1 MNEEQKE
8 KEILENREG
17 RRKAE
22 RTKEQENGEGKNEV
36 KDKQIRGSKESK
48 REDTRGGEESM
59 KEDGKKKELDKK

>member
-1 MNEEQKE
+1 MNKEQKE

-22 RTKEQENGEGKNEV
+22 RTKEQENGKGKNEV
-36 KDKQIRGSKESK
+36 KENKTEEVKKRV
-48 REDTRGGEESM
+48 REDTRGGKESM

>member
-36 KDKQIRGSKESK
+36 KDKQNRGSKE
-48 REDTRGGEESM
+48 RIQEEGR
-59 KEDGKKKELDKK
+59 KA